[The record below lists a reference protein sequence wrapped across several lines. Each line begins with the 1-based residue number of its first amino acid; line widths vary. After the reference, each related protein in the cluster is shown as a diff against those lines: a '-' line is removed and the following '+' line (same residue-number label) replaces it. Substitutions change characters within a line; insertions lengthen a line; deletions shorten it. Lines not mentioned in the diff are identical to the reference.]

1 MVTAAVLIGSA
12 GSRRRPTM
20 FADFVMV
27 ALAVPSIVLVLLGY
41 GLLAAALVA
50 NLRNKIAWQRHSPAR
65 RVPADG

>member
-1 MVTAAVLIGSA
+1 MFPTCHGRA
-12 GSRRRPTM
+12 GG
-20 FADFVMV
+20 A
-27 ALAVPSIVLVLLGY
+27 SIVLVLLGY